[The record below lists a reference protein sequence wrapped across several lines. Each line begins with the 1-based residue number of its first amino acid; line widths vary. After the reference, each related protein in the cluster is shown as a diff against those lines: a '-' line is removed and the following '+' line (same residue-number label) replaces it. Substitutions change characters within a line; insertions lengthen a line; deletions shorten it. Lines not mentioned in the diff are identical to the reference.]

1 MKKGVETKNTNYG
14 GASELKK
21 ALIITAALVLALSVA
36 SAAFADISPK
46 TYERKYNDGT
56 TQTVTHPYGF
66 WNDPTTAGRDAYN
79 YNNVQDYSYSN
90 PYSSFRATPHGNYTT
105 ATHKCRECH
114 AVHRAAGKFK
124 LLRADS
130 RVEAC
135 DWCHGLGAG
144 SGANIQM
151 DNDDAYTVEYNV
163 GHTMGFGTSDG
174 KFKAPDDTYPAYT
187 PKYYMGGFS
196 CIDCH
201 SPHGN
206 PARTLGSSPQ
216 PGTQA
221 WIDACSTRGVQYFR
235 VEGTATTYAVEST
248 QLVLRVVNPGHYS
261 QYPYD
266 PYGPAFPGGK
276 WILVENP
283 DVEIVGGTEV
293 KDWDTTSYIGYPV
306 NKLAIDWDVPFGR
319 NAYADNISSQRYV
332 KILNI
337 APNTPRPVVMIFISE
352 FCADCHDGNAGLHT
366 VQTKLFSE
374 DRAARGDADPYDI
387 GYGHDTQPRH

>member
-1 MKKGVETKNTNYG
+1 MEKRGTTKPNTKGGVTRVKK
-14 GASELKK
+14 S
-21 ALIITAALVLALSVA
+21 LVLFVAAVLVLSIASVA
-36 SAAFADISPK
+36 LAADITPK
-46 TYERKYNDGT
+46 TYQRKYNDGT

-66 WNDPTTAGRDAYN
+66 WNDPTTAGRDTYN

-90 PYSSFRATPHGNYTT
+90 PYSKFKATPHGNYTT
-105 ATHKCRECH
+105 STHKCRECH

-151 DNDDAYTVEYNV
+151 DNDDAYTQEYNV
-163 GHTMGFGTSDG
+163 GHTMGFGTADG

-206 PARTLGSSPQ
+206 PQRILGGYPKPQTSDWNTLAAQRGI
-216 PGTQA
+216 TYFA
-221 WIDACSTRGVQYFR
+221 VAKST
-235 VEGTATTYAVEST
+235 TTIAPSQVT
-248 QLVLRVVNPGHYS
+248 KLVIANPGHYP
-261 QYPYD
+261 QYTGD
-266 PYGPAFPGGK
+266 TWGPTFSGGK

-283 DVEIVGGTEV
+283 DVELRSDGTEI
-293 KDWDTTSYIGYPV
+293 KDWDVSAYNGYPV
-306 NKLAIDWDVPFGR
+306 NKMAYDWDFPFGPNNDKTNVR
-319 NAYADNISSQRYV
+319 VV
-332 KILNI
+332 KPSGSDYIAILTVN
-337 APNTPRPVVMIFISE
+337 E
-352 FCADCHDGNAGLHT
+352 FCADCHDGNAGRSTL
-366 VQTKLFSE
+366 QTKLFSE
-374 DRAARGDADPYDI
+374 ERALRGDADPYDI
-387 GYGHDTQPRH
+387 GYGHDTNPRH